1 MVVPDWG
8 TTRTSVL
15 MHFQSR
21 GDQSRK
27 IGGNMPQIKK
37 EFVKAGLYRQKN
49 LSLSQFVFLQLF
61 YISEST
67 IRGRGMSIVALCIH
81 ISPTKFA

>member
-1 MVVPDWG
+1 
-8 TTRTSVL
+8 
-15 MHFQSR
+15 
-21 GDQSRK
+21 
-27 IGGNMPQIKK
+27 MPQIKK